1 MISSTGSH
9 NHIDTLARAEA
20 TVSVTASV
28 PDQETVLAPSQTVKP
43 TSNSEQSAQA
53 ENDNLP
59 AIISLSS
66 DVITALQGEEAQATG
81 TQATEAQANNRP
93 PPPPPPEESN
103 SETAT
108 GLTEEEQSVVDA
120 LSDRDQEV
128 RSHER
133 AHASS
138 GGALAGSPSF
148 EFETGPDG
156 QQYAVGGEVQIDTA
170 PIAGD
175 PSATIAKM
183 ETIIR
188 AALAPAE
195 PSGQDRAVA
204 AAAAQM
210 KIEALAELN
219 ASKQT
224 TQNGDAMEENDT
236 SAEFSPAEPS
246 SSTSFV
252 NPAASGSSDK
262 IINIIA

>member
-9 NHIDTLARAEA
+9 SHTDTLARAEA
-20 TVSVTASV
+20 TVSVRASV
-28 PDQETVLAPSQTVKP
+28 PDQETVLTPSQTVNP
-43 TSNSEQSAQA
+43 TSNSEQSAPA
-53 ENDNLP
+53 ENDNSP

-66 DVITALQGEEAQATG
+66 NVITALQGEEAQATE
-81 TQATEAQANNRP
+81 TQVAEANNRP
-93 PPPPPPEESN
+93 PPPPPPEESS

-108 GLTEEEQSVVDA
+108 GLTEEEQSLVDA

-195 PSGQDRAVA
+195 PSSQDRSVA

-224 TQNGDAMEENDT
+224 TQNGDATEESDT
-236 SAEFSPAEPS
+236 STEFSPAEPS

-252 NPAASGSSDK
+252 NPATSGSPDK
-262 IINIIA
+262 IIDIIA